1 MDFGRRLVM
10 MMVSIVAHAVAIL
23 VLVVLPLLLF
33 HVLPE
38 SELLSWLTA
47 PPAPPAPPPPPVPPT
62 PVRTVA
68 AQQVTVRQRGFFPPI
83 PVPIPPP
90 IGDLSVAGLTNVGVL
105 DGILGVPYG
114 GGLGVPPG
122 GVIGIPTAPPAPL
135 PLPPKP
141 VKHAPV
147 PVGGDVK
154 ASKLIKRVEPV
165 YPELAKRIHL
175 SGIVILDVTVD
186 EEGNVADIKVLRGHP
201 LLDDEAVRAVSQWK
215 YSPTLLNGEPVPV
228 TATVTV
234 IFSLR

>member
-1 MDFGRRLVM
+1 

-147 PVGGDVK
+147 PVGGDVQ
-154 ASKLIKRVEPV
+154 ASKLIKRVS
-165 YPELAKRIHL
+165 RCHR
-175 SGIVILDVTVD
+175 GR
-186 EEGNVADIKVLRGHP
+186 GGQCRGHQSP
-201 LLDDEAVRAVSQWK
+201 ARSPAAGRRGSPRRQPMEVLADAPQRRACPGHRHRDSDLQPEVRGLA
-215 YSPTLLNGEPVPV
+215 
-228 TATVTV
+228 
-234 IFSLR
+234 